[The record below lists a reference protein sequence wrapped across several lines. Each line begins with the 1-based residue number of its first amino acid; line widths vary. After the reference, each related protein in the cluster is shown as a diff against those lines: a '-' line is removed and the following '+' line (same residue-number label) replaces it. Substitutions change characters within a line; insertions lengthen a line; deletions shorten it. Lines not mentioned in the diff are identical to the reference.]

1 MTPVDVCD
9 LPMPDLSLPQNLR
22 GPPRAGSRESVAIF
36 FALLPEPDTASNIAH
51 LAGDLRAEFN
61 LHGRLR
67 PTRLLHVSL
76 NKVGNFIELP
86 EEIVAAALE
95 AGRMVEAHQFAVS
108 LDRFLSF
115 SGGEPHAFVLCCGED
130 LAALST
136 LRRNIDRAL
145 KRVGLKPGGQAGS
158 TPHVTILYDRELVPS
173 MGLERPIGWVA
184 RDFVLIESFQGQS
197 RYEILGRWPLHPL
210 C

>member
-1 MTPVDVCD
+1 MTPVDASD
-9 LPMPDLSLPQNLR
+9 LSMPDLGLPQNLR
-22 GPPRAGSRESVAIF
+22 GPPRPASRDSVALF
-36 FALLPEPDTASNIAH
+36 FALLPEPDTASYISH
-51 LAGDLRAEFN
+51 LAGDLRTEFN

-76 NKVGNFIELP
+76 NKVGNFIEFP
-86 EEIVAAALE
+86 EEVVAAAQE

-136 LRRNIDRAL
+136 LRRTIDRAL

-173 MGLERPIGWVA
+173 MGLERPIGWIA